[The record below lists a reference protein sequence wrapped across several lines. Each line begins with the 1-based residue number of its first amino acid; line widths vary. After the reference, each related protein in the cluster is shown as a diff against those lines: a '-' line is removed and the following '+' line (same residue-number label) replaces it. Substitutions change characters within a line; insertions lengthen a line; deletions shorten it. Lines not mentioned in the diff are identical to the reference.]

1 MRKVFFLIAAILA
14 IVFVVA
20 AIYFLIPGIYHPY
33 ISLNSKRGLV
43 LVNAAKHP
51 GVIYSAHRFYAGAAF
66 VVALLLAF
74 IALMARPRAQVA
86 HA

>member
-14 IVFVVA
+14 IVFVAA

-66 VVALLLAF
+66 VAALLLAF
-74 IALMARPRAQVA
+74 IAFMSRPRVRLARA
-86 HA
+86 